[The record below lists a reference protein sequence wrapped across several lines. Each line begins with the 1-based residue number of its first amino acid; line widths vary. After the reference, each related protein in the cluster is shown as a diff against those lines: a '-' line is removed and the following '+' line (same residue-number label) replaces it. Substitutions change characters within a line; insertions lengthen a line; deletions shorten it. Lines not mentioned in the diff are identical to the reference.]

1 MIREVMIEKIRILD
15 KMIENQ
21 TNNLVISINNISLK
35 IKVDTR

>member
-21 TNNLVISINNISLK
+21 TNNLVISLNNISLK
-35 IKVDTR
+35 IKVDSR